1 MARNHKKKDMAR
13 HVGSFGKFW
22 APLRIVIAGGG
33 TGGHLFPGIALAQ
46 EFMARNPTNRLLFVG
61 TGKPFETTA
70 LSKAGFVHKG
80 ITSEG
85 IKGRGILNQTKSI
98 LKIPRGILESVMIL
112 KQFRPDL
119 VVGVGGYSAGP
130 LVAGAWL
137 LGIKIVLH
145 EQNILPG
152 ITNRI
157 LSRLADRIYVSFDDI
172 PAGFNPK
179 KVLYTG
185 NPVRREILQCA
196 TDQKAGEINDSPQP
210 RQFTI
215 LILGGSQ
222 GAHSINM
229 AVLDAIDTIKDKAK
243 FFLIHQTGL
252 NDETR
257 VKTQYERYG
266 VSFKVQAFFNDM
278 ARQYQNADLVIC
290 RAGATTVAEI
300 KAVGKGAIFIPF
312 PFAADNHQVLNARS
326 LENAGAAEMIL
337 EKDLNGN
344 DLAERINFYASSPD
358 MLRRM
363 ASRTKDLSRPD
374 AAKAIVDDCYKLVG
388 FASPASAWHE
398 RAGQNRNNGVME

>member
-1 MARNHKKKDMAR
+1 MAQSNKKEGTARNIR
-13 HVGSFGKFW
+13 SFGKSS

-46 EFMARNPTNRLLFVG
+46 EFTARNPNNRLLFVV

-70 LSKAGFVHKG
+70 LSKAGFAHKR

-85 IKGRGILNQTKSI
+85 IKGRGLWNQTKSI
-98 LKIPRGILESVMIL
+98 LKIPKGIFESVMIL
-112 KQFRPDL
+112 RQFRPDL
-119 VVGVGGYSAGP
+119 VIGVGGYSAGP

-157 LSRLADRIYVSFDDI
+157 LSRLADRIYVSFDDTQT
-172 PAGFNPK
+172 GLNPK

-185 NPVRREILQCA
+185 NPVRKEILQFA
-196 TDQKAGEINDSPQP
+196 KNQKGFEIDDSKQK
-210 RQFTI
+210 QHFTI

-229 AVLDAIDTIKDKAK
+229 ALLETMDKIKEKDK
-243 FFLIHQTGL
+243 FFFIHQTGL

-257 VKTQYERYG
+257 VRNAYELYSMSCR
-266 VSFKVQAFFNDM
+266 VQTFFNDM
-278 ARQYQNADLVIC
+278 ARQYQKADLVIC

-300 KAVGKGAIFIPF
+300 KAIGKGVIFIPF

-326 LENAGAAEMIL
+326 MEKAGAAEMIL
-337 EKDLNGN
+337 EKDLNAKS
-344 DLAERINFYASSPD
+344 LFERINFYASSPD
-358 MLRRM
+358 SLHKM
-363 ASRTKDLSRPD
+363 ASRAKDLGRSD
-374 AAKAIVDDCYKLVG
+374 AAETIVDDCYKLVR
-388 FASPASAWHE
+388 SAHNWDNE
-398 RAGQNRNNGVME
+398 MME

>member
-1 MARNHKKKDMAR
+1 MAQNHKKEGIAR
-13 HVGSFGKFW
+13 DVRSFGKSS

-46 EFMARNPTNRLLFVG
+46 EFTARNPNNRLLFVG
-61 TGKPFETTA
+61 TGKPFETAA
-70 LSKAGFVHKG
+70 LSKAGFAHKG

-85 IKGRGILNQTKSI
+85 IKGRGILNQTRSI
-98 LKIPRGILESVMIL
+98 LKIPKGIFESVMIL

-130 LVAGAWL
+130 LAAGAWL

-172 PAGFNPK
+172 PTGFNPK

-185 NPVRREILQCA
+185 NPVRREILQFA
-196 TDQKAGEINDSPQP
+196 SNQKVGEIDDSPQP

-229 AVLDAIDTIKDKAK
+229 AVLDALDKIKDKTK
-243 FFLIHQTGL
+243 FFFIHQTGL
-252 NDETR
+252 KDETR
-257 VKTQYERYG
+257 VKTAYERYG

-300 KAVGKGAIFIPF
+300 KVVGKGAIFIPF

-344 DLAERINFYASSPD
+344 ALAERINFYASNPD
-358 MLRRM
+358 TLCEM
-363 ASRTKDLSRPD
+363 ASRTRDLSRPD
-374 AAKAIVDDCYKLVG
+374 AAAVIVDDCYRLIKRLG
-388 FASPASAWHE
+388 NSITY
-398 RAGQNRNNGVME
+398 

>member
-1 MARNHKKKDMAR
+1 MAQNDKKDIAR
-13 HVGSFGKFW
+13 DVRSFGKSS

-46 EFMARNPTNRLLFVG
+46 EFTARNPNNRLLFVG
-61 TGKPFETTA
+61 TGKSFETTA
-70 LSKAGFVHKG
+70 LSKAGFAHKG

-98 LKIPRGILESVMIL
+98 LKIPKGILESVMIL

-172 PAGFNPK
+172 PTGFNPK

-185 NPVRREILQCA
+185 NPVRREILQFA
-196 TDQKAGEINDSPQP
+196 SNQKVGEIDDSPQP

-229 AVLDAIDTIKDKAK
+229 AVLDAIDKIKDKTK
-243 FFLIHQTGL
+243 FFFIHQTGL
-252 NDETR
+252 KDETR
-257 VKTQYERYG
+257 LRTAYERYG

-300 KAVGKGAIFIPF
+300 KVVGKGAIFIPF

-326 LENAGAAEMIL
+326 LEKAGAAEMIL

-344 DLAERINFYASSPD
+344 ALAERINFYASSPD
-358 MLRRM
+358 TLRQM
-363 ASRTKDLSRPD
+363 ASRARDLSRPD
-374 AAKAIVDDCYKLVG
+374 ATAVIVDDCYKLVR
-388 FASPASAWHE
+388 SAH
-398 RAGQNRNNGVME
+398 N

>member
-1 MARNHKKKDMAR
+1 MAQNDKKDIAR
-13 HVGSFGKFW
+13 DVRSFGKSS

-46 EFMARNPTNRLLFVG
+46 EFTARNPNNRLLFVG
-61 TGKPFETTA
+61 TGKSFETTA
-70 LSKAGFVHKG
+70 LSKAGFAHKG

-85 IKGRGILNQTKSI
+85 IKGRGILNQTRSI
-98 LKIPRGILESVMIL
+98 LKIPKGILESVMIL

-172 PAGFNPK
+172 PTGFNPK

-185 NPVRREILQCA
+185 NPVRREILQFA
-196 TDQKAGEINDSPQP
+196 SNQKVGEIDDSPQP
-210 RQFTI
+210 RQFAI

-229 AVLDAIDTIKDKAK
+229 AVLDAIDKIKDKTK
-243 FFLIHQTGL
+243 FFFIHQTGL
-252 NDETR
+252 KDETR
-257 VKTQYERYG
+257 LKTAYERYG

-278 ARQYQNADLVIC
+278 ARQYQNADLIIC

-300 KAVGKGAIFIPF
+300 KVVGKGAIFIPF

-326 LENAGAAEMIL
+326 LEKAGAAEMIL

-344 DLAERINFYASSPD
+344 ALAERINFYASSPD
-358 MLRRM
+358 TLRQM
-363 ASRTKDLSRPD
+363 ASRTRDMSRPD
-374 AAKAIVDDCYKLVG
+374 AAGVIVDDCYKLIKRPG
-388 FASPASAWHE
+388 ISKIC
-398 RAGQNRNNGVME
+398 

>member
-1 MARNHKKKDMAR
+1 MVHNDKKRDIATDDR
-13 HVGSFGKFW
+13 SFGKSSG
-22 APLRIVIAGGG
+22 PLRIVIAGGG
-33 TGGHLFPGIALAQ
+33 TGGHLFPGIAIAQ
-46 EFMARNPTNRLLFVG
+46 EFTTRNPNNKLLFVG

-70 LSKAGFVHKG
+70 LSKTGFAHKR

-85 IKGRGILNQTKSI
+85 IKGRGIWNQTRSI
-98 LKIPRGILESVMIL
+98 LKIPKGIFESVTIL

-119 VVGVGGYSAGP
+119 VMGVGGYSAGP

-157 LSRLADRIYVSFDDI
+157 LSRLAHRIYVSFDDI
-172 PAGFNPK
+172 PTGFNPE

-185 NPVRREILQCA
+185 NPVRREILQSA
-196 TDQKAGEINDSPQP
+196 TDQKAEEIDGATQQQ
-210 RQFTI
+210 RFAI

-229 AVLDAIDTIKDKAK
+229 AVLDAIDKIKDKDK
-243 FFLIHQTGL
+243 FFFIHQTGV

-257 VKTQYERYG
+257 VKTAYELHG
-266 VSFKVQAFFNDM
+266 VSCRVQAFFNDM

-312 PFAADNHQVLNARS
+312 PFAADNHQALNARS

-344 DLAERINFYASSPD
+344 ALAERINFYASRPD
-358 MLRRM
+358 TLRQM
-363 ASRTKDLSRPD
+363 ASRTRDLSRPD
-374 AAKAIVDDCYKLVG
+374 AAAVIVDDCYKLVG
-388 FASPASAWHE
+388 FAH
-398 RAGQNRNNGVME
+398 NRDNGFME